1 MDHRSEVRE
10 FLSSRRARIT
20 PEQVGLATDGSV
32 RRVPGLR
39 REEVAAL
46 AGVSVDY
53 YTRVERGNLRGVS
66 GHVLNALAR
75 ALRMEQDERM
85 YLFALARAAESGTDR
100 APRNYSRPAALRP
113 SVRAIIDGL
122 AGLPVTVSDSRM
134 QMVAANALGRALC
147 APLFDSPD
155 GLANHARF
163 IFLDPRAD
171 EFWVDWEDLAA
182 EAVGSLRNAVAR
194 DPYDQDLSDLIGE
207 LATRSDRFRQL
218 WASRDVYVHKGGLM
232 RINHAVI
239 GRVDLTYEI
248 LRLETQPELAMLA
261 FSAETGSPSHDA
273 LTLLASWAKTLDGS
287 SVDDARHRL

>member
-20 PEQVGLATDGSV
+20 PEQVGLATDGGV

-66 GHVLNALAR
+66 GRVLNALAR

-85 YLFALARAAESGTDR
+85 YLFALARVAESDADR
-100 APRNYSRPAALRP
+100 APYNSRPAALRP

-122 AGLPVTVSDSRM
+122 VGLPVTVSDSRM

-163 IFLDPRAD
+163 IFLDPRAS

-194 DPYDQDLSDLIGE
+194 DPYDKDLSDLIGE

-261 FSAETGSPSHDA
+261 FSAESGSPSHDA
-273 LTLLASWAKTLDGS
+273 LTLLASWARTVDGS
-287 SVDDARHRL
+287 SVENVRHRF